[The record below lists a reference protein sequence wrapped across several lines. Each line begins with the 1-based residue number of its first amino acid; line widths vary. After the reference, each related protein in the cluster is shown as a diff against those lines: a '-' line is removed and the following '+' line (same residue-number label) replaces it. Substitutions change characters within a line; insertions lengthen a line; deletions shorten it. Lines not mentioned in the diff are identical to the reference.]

1 MTGTDPIELF
11 KHLDPSRHLD
21 PDDVARRG
29 SDILAYILQQP
40 RTASDHVAR
49 SLRRPWLIGGGVAVV
64 VLATAAF
71 AVVRILSVSDPTG
84 VACMASTDPRGDVV
98 AIAPSPD
105 PIGACAVL
113 WSDGSLGDGEVPPL
127 SGCVNSAG
135 LAVVYP
141 ADSESCGELGLA
153 ELDLGLSDD
162 QVSVV
167 ALQHSLAETF
177 LTDCYDLDTA
187 LAEAQRQLDASGL
200 TGWTVVN
207 PEPFDETRP
216 CAGPGIDLDGQRILI
231 FGARTS

>member
-21 PDDVARRG
+21 PDDVARRDA
-29 SDILAYILQQP
+29 DILAHVLQQP
-40 RTASDHVAR
+40 RTASVTAR
-49 SLRRPWLIGGGVAVV
+49 SRRRPWLVGGGLVVV

-71 AVVRILSVSDPTG
+71 AVLRISSVSDPTG
-84 VACMASTDPRGDVV
+84 VACMASTDPQGDVV
-98 AIAPSPD
+98 ALAPSPD
-105 PIGACAVL
+105 PIAACAVL
-113 WSDGSLGDGEVPPL
+113 WSSGTLGDGEVPPL

-135 LAVVYP
+135 LAAVYP
-141 ADSESCGELGLA
+141 ADSEICGRLGLA
-153 ELDLGLSDD
+153 ELDPGLSDD

-167 ALQHSLAETF
+167 ALQDSLAETF

-216 CAGPGIDLDGQRILI
+216 CAGVGIDPDGQQILI